1 SGSTTR
7 RFHMPVAAVSREG
20 PRSLHVA
27 ARLVSIALVVAALWV
42 AQAVLIPIAL
52 AAFVTFLMSPL
63 VTRLD
68 RLGLP
73 RVLAVLSVSGAVT
86 GTLAVLDLLVVGHV
100 GQRAEELP
108 KHRENF
114 RTKRAGLRA
123 RTRGGTTE
131 RLQSTIRDISEDVV
145 CDVAEEQGR
154 DGGAAPG
161 V

>member
-1 SGSTTR
+1 MVSDTYRRGTERAAGGRPPCSARSGPTTR
-7 RFHMPVAAVSREG
+7 RFDMPVAAVSREG

-73 RVLAVLSVSGAVT
+73 RVLAVLVVSGAVT
-86 GTLAVLDLLVVGHV
+86 GTLTGVGFLVVGQL
-100 GQRAEELP
+100 GQLAEELP
-108 KHRENF
+108 EYRDNI
-114 RTKRAGLRA
+114 RTKLADLR
-123 RTRGGTTE
+123 
-131 RLQSTIRDISEDVV
+131 
-145 CDVAEEQGR
+145 
-154 DGGAAPG
+154 
-161 V
+161 